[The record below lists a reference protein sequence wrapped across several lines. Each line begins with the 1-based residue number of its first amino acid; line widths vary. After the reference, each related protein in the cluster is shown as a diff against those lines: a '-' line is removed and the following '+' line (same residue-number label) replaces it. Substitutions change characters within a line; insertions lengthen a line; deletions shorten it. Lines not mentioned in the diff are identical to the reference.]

1 MAKSSTSF
9 TSSNNPAKGR
19 GGPGR
24 PPLDKSITA
33 KLRAKINPQDIA
45 DLYAAALADESLDL
59 RLRLEVAE
67 RVTNRLEGTPIQ
79 SLRTQADDLPQII
92 IAGPSEASHD

>member
-1 MAKSSTSF
+1 MGGKVKTSF
-9 TSSNNPAKGR
+9 KPGHP

-24 PPLDKSITA
+24 PPLEKSITA
-33 KLRAKINPQDIA
+33 ALRKAIDPNDIVA
-45 DLYAAALADESLDL
+45 LYREALADTELDI

-79 SLRTQADDLPQII
+79 SLRTQNDDLPQII
-92 IAGPSEASHD
+92 IAGPDDNLDEVANE